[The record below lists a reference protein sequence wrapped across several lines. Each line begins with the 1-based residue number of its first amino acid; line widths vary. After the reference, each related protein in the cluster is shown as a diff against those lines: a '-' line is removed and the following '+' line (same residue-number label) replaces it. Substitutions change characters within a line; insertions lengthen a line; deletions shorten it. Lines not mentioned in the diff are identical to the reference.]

1 MLRPVPMVHLRI
13 QAPNRDAAAVTR
25 AIASEGLLHLVDLA
39 HGRVAAD
46 AAPPGA
52 REQLAAYRDLSR
64 RIERLVARCGW
75 PLPEAAGELPAS
87 EGLDFAAEHELLERT
102 LAPIEQSLD
111 AKWRR
116 RAEAAERAR
125 RAREGADRLAR
136 LRRADVDPERV
147 ASLRMLCLRFGL
159 LAPEEIS
166 TLGSLLSPAAFAIV
180 PLETAGDAPS
190 LVGVAVGGADRARLD
205 EAVRVVAFAPLPIA
219 ADPADRDPERL
230 EREEKEALEQE
241 ARLSGEIASDGERVR
256 GELADLARRARIGV
270 LLLGAETLFAAA
282 GRFVV
287 VSGWVPEEGAAKM
300 RRTLAE
306 RFGDR
311 VVVEIERPDDL
322 PEVAAGTLRVP
333 ILHRNPVLLRP
344 FQKLVEIYGTP
355 SYGEVEP
362 TAFFAASFLLMFG
375 LMFGDVGHGLVLFV
389 AGYCLFRWIP
399 RYLDY
404 GILLMEAGVVSTV
417 FGFLYGSFFGIEG
430 ALPVLWMEPLRD
442 LPKFLTVAVGLGVL
456 LVSAGLI
463 LNIVN
468 TWRSGQHAAALFG
481 TRGLFGAFGYWV
493 LAALGIRAFLSRSFR
508 LPAWAVL
515 ALLAVP
521 VLLLL
526 FRRSLVDRLERK
538 RGPRRH
544 GSAESPG
551 WLGALEACVELVDSI
566 VSYFANTISFL
577 RVAAFALVH
586 AGAFLALFALADTL
600 NRVRGGGALTP
611 VLLVAGNAL
620 IILLEGL
627 TVSVQVLRLEYYE
640 FFGKFFRGGGEPYR
654 PLMLRAGVA
663 KGVAR

>member
-270 LLLGAETLFAAA
+270 LLLGAETFFAAA

>member
-13 QAPNRDAAAVTR
+13 QAPNRDAPAVTR
-25 AIASEGLLHLVDLA
+25 CIASEGLLHLVDLA

-52 REQLAAYRDLSR
+52 RELLAAYRDLSR
-64 RIERLVARCGW
+64 RIERLCARYGW
-75 PLPEAAGELPAS
+75 ALPETSGELPATES
-87 EGLDFAAEHELLERT
+87 LDFESERT
-102 LAPIEQSLD
+102 LIEQTLAPLEQSLES
-111 AKWRR
+111 KWRR
-116 RAEAAERAR
+116 RSEAAERAR
-125 RAREGADRLAR
+125 RAAEAAERVER
-136 LRRADVDPERV
+136 LRRADVDLERV
-147 ASLRMLCLRFGL
+147 ASARMLSFGFGL
-159 LAPEEIS
+159 LPPEEVS

-180 PLETAGDAPS
+180 PLEAADADRS
-190 LVGVAVGGADRARLD
+190 LVAVAVNAGDRARLE
-205 EAVRVVAFAPLPIA
+205 EALRIVSFAPLTIA
-219 ADPADRDPERL
+219 ADPAERDVGRLAAER
-230 EREEKEALEQE
+230 KEALEEE
-241 ARLSGEIASDGERVR
+241 ARLAGEIDSEGERVR
-256 GELADLARRARIGV
+256 GELADLARRAQTGA
-270 LLLGAETLFAAA
+270 LLLGAETLFASA

-300 RRTLAE
+300 RRTLAQ

-333 ILHRNPVLLRP
+333 ILHRNPILLRP

-404 GILLMEAGVVSTV
+404 GILLMEAGAISTV

-442 LPKFLTVAVGLGVL
+442 LPSFLKFAVGLGVV

-468 TWRSGQHAAALFG
+468 TWRSGERAAALFG
-481 TRGLFGAFGYWV
+481 ARGLFGAFGYWV

-508 LPAWAVL
+508 VPPWAIL

-526 FRRSLVDRLERK
+526 FRRTLVERLERK
-538 RGPRRH
+538 RDSRRRAT
-544 GSAESPG
+544 AESPG
-551 WLGALEACVELVDSI
+551 LLGALEACVELVDSI
-566 VSYFANTISFL
+566 VTYFANTISFL

-586 AGAFLALFALADTL
+586 AAAFLALFALADTL

-611 VLLVAGNAL
+611 LLLVAGNAL

-654 PLMLRAGVA
+654 PLMLRAGAA